1 MAKRAKMRR
10 FKVLTAIG
18 ALFVA
23 GVVLLT
29 LPDCDKLRA
38 LIVNDSSSE
47 LEDVTLSIRGRVVW
61 SGRLD
66 TSEGRRI
73 AVAVRAN
80 DPFLLTGRYAKTGI
94 RFEGYSSYAR
104 YYDRRIHVFVIDEDG
119 VHPASW
125 FDPPLASSEEPGVL
139 SNASRIGALFL
150 DVMSCADHA
159 LWTSIRGSPE
169 Y

>member
-1 MAKRAKMRR
+1 MGKRALGTGS
-10 FKVLTAIG
+10 KVLAATG
-18 ALFVA
+18 VLLVA
-23 GVVLLT
+23 GLVLLT
-29 LPDCDKLRA
+29 LPDCARSRVLV
-38 LIVNDSSSE
+38 VNGSSSE
-47 LEDVTLSIRGRVVW
+47 LEDLTLTMRGRVVW

-150 DVMSCADHA
+150 DVMSCTDYE
-159 LWTSIRGSPE
+159 LWSSIRGSSK